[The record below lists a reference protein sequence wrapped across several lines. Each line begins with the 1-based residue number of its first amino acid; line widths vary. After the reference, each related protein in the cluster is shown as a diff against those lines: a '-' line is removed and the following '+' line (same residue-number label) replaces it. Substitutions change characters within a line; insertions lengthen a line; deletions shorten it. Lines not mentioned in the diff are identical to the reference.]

1 MAKSEG
7 DRGGAS
13 GDRKR
18 SDLPANAP
26 AGKPAGAAPFG
37 GTSAKSA
44 AKPAASVSTTAASN
58 TQPGAHDSGSEGRRG
73 FIVRL
78 AAVLIGAFITLFPF
92 AAGLLVFADPWRRS
106 ASGARLVKV
115 ASLDDVPDD
124 GIPRRFSVSENQID
138 AWNYYPNQPVGAV
151 YLRRTK
157 GQEVPEALQ
166 ATCPHAGCMVD
177 YSTSAHVFKCPCH
190 NSSFQLDGL
199 IIQPSPAPRRMD
211 TLVCKVI
218 ESGGTKE
225 VWVEFENF
233 YTGSAEKIA
242 KV

>member
-1 MAKSEG
+1 MAKPEG
-7 DRGGAS
+7 DRGAAS
-13 GDRKR
+13 GGSKR
-18 SDLPANAP
+18 SDLAADAP
-26 AGKPAGAAPFG
+26 AGKPAAPI
-37 GTSAKSA
+37 S
-44 AKPAASVSTTAASN
+44 KPLAS
-58 TQPGAHDSGSEGRRG
+58 SGSRTAERVASDAANRRG

-78 AAVLIGAFITLFPF
+78 SAILIGGFVTLFPF
-92 AAGLLVFADPWRRS
+92 AAGLLVFADPWRRE

-115 ASLDDVPDD
+115 AALEDVPDD
-124 GIPRRFSVSENQID
+124 GVPRRFSVSENQID

-157 GQEVPEALQ
+157 GQAVPEALQ

-177 YSTSAHVFKCPCH
+177 YSPGAHIFKCPCH
-190 NSSFQLDGL
+190 NSSFQLDGQ

-211 TLVCKVI
+211 SLVCKVI
-218 ESGGTKE
+218 DSKGTKE
-225 VWVEFENF
+225 VWVEFQNF